1 MNKQLS
7 SIGVALAAALVSLLT
22 GCQLYFGSSDS
33 SGGGSNGASGSGGGR
48 PGSGGGSAPGFECSS
63 DTQCAAGCFCSN
75 GVCEEGGFCAS
86 DKDCGEAFHCDT
98 SRSSCIPDPACSKDD
113 QCAPGSVCDAVT
125 GKGCVATCACA
136 SDGDAI
142 KAGFGWC
149 DEARGTCMTGKDP
162 AGACTGAVTCST
174 ASPACPEGQVPLLK
188 DGCFTGACRAITAC
202 EAAPAC
208 TELQHET
215 DCSMRTADCTT
226 SYTGHNCRGTDCT
239 VIGSTTCPCESKTF
253 ESCSSNSGGTLPVVV
268 IPES

>member
-7 SIGVALAAALVSLLT
+7 SLGVALAVALVSLLT
-22 GCQLYFGSSDS
+22 GCQLYFGDS
-33 SGGGSNGASGSGGGR
+33 SSGGR
-48 PGSGGGSAPGFECSS
+48 PGSGSNEGGRPGSGSNGGSPGFGCAS

-98 SRSSCIPDPACSKDD
+98 SRSSCIPDPACSKND

-136 SDGDAI
+136 SDGEAI

-162 AGACTGAVTCST
+162 AGACTGNITCST
-174 ASPACPEGQVPLLK
+174 ASPPCPEGQVPLLK
-188 DGCFTGACRAITAC
+188 DGCFTGACRAIAAC

-208 TELQHET
+208 TELQHLN
-215 DCSMRTADCTT
+215 DCSARTADCTVIK
-226 SYTGHNCRGTDCT
+226 TGHNCSPGCGTPGGVC
-239 VIGSTTCPCESKTF
+239 SCESYTF
-253 ESCSSNSGGTLPVVV
+253 AGCGKNETGTIPLTI